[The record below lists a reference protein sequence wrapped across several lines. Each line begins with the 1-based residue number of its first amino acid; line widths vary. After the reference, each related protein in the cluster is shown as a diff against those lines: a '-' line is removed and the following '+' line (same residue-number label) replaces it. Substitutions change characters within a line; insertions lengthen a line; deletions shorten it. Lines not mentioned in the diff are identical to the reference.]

1 MAEAVIDKARAL
13 LATGKKP
20 EAYRDLCEAASEPG
34 LQLEARAAL
43 KEMFP
48 VPKEAQD
55 WIRDTL
61 PALFAENADARRKAA
76 KVLMKVALG
85 EYHYKQRDRIGHPQA
100 MDYIKKALA
109 SNDPKVAE
117 AAIIATTRV
126 TQFYYRDSDA
136 YQAVLKLLRSPKVN
150 TRRWA
155 VEAATYLGR
164 DRAAEAILP
173 LLSDKFAEVQTEVG
187 RMIMSLAQSKR
198 LSQPAKSKAI
208 DLMLGRFA
216 SYASGVRNVILN
228 AMREINDPAV
238 IEALRSAAETEP
250 EEPLRKKIA
259 DIIRNL
265 ETHGQTVN

>member
-1 MAEAVIDKARAL
+1 MAENAIDKARELFA
-13 LATGKKP
+13 AGKSH
-20 EAYRDLCEAASEPG
+20 EAHRALCEAATKPS
-34 LQLEARAAL
+34 LQHQARAAL
-43 KEMFP
+43 KETFP
-48 VPKEAQD
+48 VAKEAQD

-61 PALFAENADARRKAA
+61 PALLAEDSRARRTAA
-76 KVLMKVALG
+76 KVLKKVALD
-85 EYHYKQRDRIGHPQA
+85 EYGYKQRDRIGHPEA

-109 SNDPKVAE
+109 SADPNVAE

-126 TQFYYRDSDA
+126 SQFYYHDPDA
-136 YQAVLKLLRSPKVN
+136 YQAVLKLLRSPKAN

-155 VEAATYLGR
+155 VEAATYLGG

-173 LLSDKFAEVQTEVG
+173 RLSDKSAEVQTEVA

-198 LSQPAKSKAI
+198 LPQPAKSEAL

-216 SYASGVRNVILN
+216 SYGSGVRNVILN
-228 AMREINDPAV
+228 AVREMNDSGV
-238 IEALRSAAETEP
+238 IEALRRLAQTEP

-265 ETHGQTVN
+265 ETGGDRPK